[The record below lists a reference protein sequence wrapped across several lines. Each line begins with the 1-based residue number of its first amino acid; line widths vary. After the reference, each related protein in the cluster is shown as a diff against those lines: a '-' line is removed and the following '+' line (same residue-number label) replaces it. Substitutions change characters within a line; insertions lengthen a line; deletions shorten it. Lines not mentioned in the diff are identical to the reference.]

1 MTVEEECRKHY
12 QDEIKLI
19 KETRQFLQDYIE
31 NMHENNPDWETEK
44 MLWRAEGIIGL
55 YLNIEERCVKDVY
68 GDNDG
73 NTVPDR
79 ETD

>member
-55 YLNIEERCVKDVY
+55 
-68 GDNDG
+68 
-73 NTVPDR
+73 
-79 ETD
+79 